1 MAQTF
6 APFFSTAPTNKHNV
20 TDKVELLFISLFLG
34 PTCSCGPCYNNGS
47 CSSTNITGSFKC
59 TCPPGVQGDRCR
71 TIKINV
77 INFGEDAYL
86 EMVNNYLYDD
96 EELSFEFKTT
106 LPDGLL
112 LYQGGVSI
120 CLR

>member
-1 MAQTF
+1 
-6 APFFSTAPTNKHNV
+6 
-20 TDKVELLFISLFLG
+20 
-34 PTCSCGPCYNNGS
+34 
-47 CSSTNITGSFKC
+47 
-59 TCPPGVQGDRCR
+59 
-71 TIKINV
+71 V